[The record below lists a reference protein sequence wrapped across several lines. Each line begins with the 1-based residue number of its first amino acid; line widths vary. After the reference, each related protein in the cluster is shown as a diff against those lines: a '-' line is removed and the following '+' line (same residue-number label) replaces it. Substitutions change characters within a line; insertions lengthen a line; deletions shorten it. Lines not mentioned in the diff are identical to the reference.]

1 MKKLLLALGIVAI
14 LILAWFV
21 SDALKPKLFAR
32 VDIKRDSVVITN
44 GNDTSW
50 ESPTIILNDAFD
62 GPILEV
68 PGSWQPAERREFHL
82 REFKGRFNQQA
93 FNPKFEKVREVI
105 INVKGFQMGM
115 YR

>member
-1 MKKLLLALGIVAI
+1 MKKLLLAFGIVAI
-14 LILAWFV
+14 VFLVWFV

-44 GNDTSW
+44 GNDTPW
-50 ESPTIILNDAFD
+50 ESPTIILNDAFN

-68 PGSWQPAERREFHL
+68 HGSWQSAERRELQL
-82 REFKGRFNQQA
+82 REFKRRFNQQA
-93 FNPKFEKVREVI
+93 FNPQFEKVREVI